1 MKKGLE
7 IFIGI
12 IFATGT
18 IIWGIHSFQVAEKD
32 FFAAS
37 FEDILAVVIAVLV
50 TFFLTERLND
60 KRKLY
65 EYIEHM
71 ILEIEEL
78 LDNDKIFY
86 DDNRKIALA
95 LQRSCASKIKILKE
109 ANISDFSDDF
119 EKMENEF
126 HEIRDLYSNHYTGGR
141 DDLLK
146 LEPDFNKHKINIT
159 DKCDRIRLQLYKK
172 K

>member
-7 IFIGI
+7 IFIG
-12 IFATGT
+12 
-18 IIWGIHSFQVAEKD
+18 
-32 FFAAS
+32 
-37 FEDILAVVIAVLV
+37 
-50 TFFLTERLND
+50 
-60 KRKLY
+60 

-109 ANISDFSDDF
+109 ANIS
-119 EKMENEF
+119 E
-126 HEIRDLYSNHYTGGR
+126 
-141 DDLLK
+141 
-146 LEPDFNKHKINIT
+146 
-159 DKCDRIRLQLYKK
+159 YKRF
-172 K
+172 